1 MFSCE
6 LLLNFVLLYRKAFDN
21 SFTHISELNE
31 DLQHQIEALS
41 NQMIEVKREN
51 RIKGT
56 SITTS

>member
-6 LLLNFVLLYRKAFDN
+6 LLLNFVFLYRKAFDN
-21 SFTHISELNE
+21 SFTHISKLNE

-41 NQMIEVKREN
+41 NPMIEVKREN